1 MFRTPQAQAAIS
13 ISRNRVVAAGFTGRS
28 GQAALSVQEIKPLE
42 IGTVV
47 PSVLSVNITN
57 PTAVASAV
65 RQVITKY
72 KKLPKR
78 IALILPDAVAKVTL
92 LTFDTVPERENDLR
106 QLIKAKMQKSAPF
119 NLDDSQ
125 LSYRECG
132 RSRETQARFLAVVIQ
147 KSVLGEY
154 EAACDTLGLKVGC
167 VDLTSFN
174 LINAALYT
182 SPDKQQGDWMLVHT
196 ACDYN
201 TVAIL
206 RDTQLL
212 FYRTQVVEPNHSLDD
227 FLYQT
232 RMYYEDRLD
241 GNGIEHVVFAATGTE
256 GSSIEL
262 EAVFNHVFD
271 GSSNVRFEQLGKRLT
286 GFIKNTQGLPLSALD
301 SLAAPIGILLRD
313 RDD

>member
-13 ISRNRVVAAGFTGRS
+13 ITRDGIVTVGFTAPK
-28 GQAALSVQEIKPLE
+28 GQASLAVQAMKPLE

-47 PSVLSVNITN
+47 PSVMSVNITN
-57 PTAVASAV
+57 PTAVASTIK
-65 RQVITKY
+65 QVITKY
-72 KKLPKR
+72 KKPPKR
-78 IALILPDAVAKVTL
+78 IALILPDVVAKVTL
-92 LTFDTVPERENDLR
+92 LTFDTVPEREDDLR
-106 QLIKAKMQKSAPF
+106 QLIKLKMQKSAPF

-125 LSYRECG
+125 LSYKGCGSNREK
-132 RSRETQARFLAVVIQ
+132 QARFLAVVIQ

-154 EAACDTLGLKVGC
+154 EAVCDTLGLKVGC
-167 VDLTSFN
+167 VDLATFN
-174 LINAALYT
+174 LINAALYN
-182 SPDKQQGDWMLVHT
+182 SPDKQPGDWMLVHT

-206 RDTQLL
+206 RGRQLV
-212 FYRTQVVEPNHSLDD
+212 FYRSQVVEPNHSLDD

-241 GNGIEHVVFAATGTE
+241 GNGIQHVIFAATGTE
-256 GSSIEL
+256 GASDDL
-262 EAVFNHVFD
+262 EAVFEDVFD
-271 GSSNVRFEQLGKRLT
+271 ASSNVMFEQLGKRLT
-286 GFIKNTQGLPLSALD
+286 GSIRNIKGLPLSTLD